1 MRLVVKTAAALA
13 FTLALLLAAGC
24 GGAGK
29 ESSAPESASPPP
41 AGSSLPPESLEM
53 EGDHDHTGLPG
64 LDLPESLP
72 VGDYA
77 FEAYDSSLVQV
88 ASVEAVLDGAP
99 LDAIVLTVPL
109 GMKNFVECYAGGV
122 VVAMDR
128 LEEEG
133 EGTYVSAPVGTLAG
147 DDRWEA
153 EEHSLSAGDRYD
165 LTFGEEGFFR
175 LSIKDSSGAVDAYY
189 FMVAK

>member
-1 MRLVVKTAAALA
+1 MRPVVKTAAALVFA
-13 FTLALLLAAGC
+13 LVLLLAAGC

-29 ESSAPESASPPP
+29 ESSAPESPPP
-41 AGSSLPPESLEM
+41 QTSSLPPESLEM
-53 EGDHDHTGLPG
+53 EGDHDHSGIPG

-77 FEAYDSSLVQV
+77 FEAYDSSSVQV
-88 ASVEAVLDGAP
+88 AGVEATLDGAP
-99 LDAIVLTVPL
+99 LDAVVLTVPL

-122 VVAMDR
+122 TVSMDR
-128 LEEEG
+128 LEEESQG
-133 EGTYVSAPVGTLAG
+133 VYRSTPLGTLAG
-147 DDRWEA
+147 DDRWTE
-153 EEHSLSAGDRYD
+153 EEHSLSAGDRHD

>member
-1 MRLVVKTAAALA
+1 MKPVVKTAAALA
-13 FTLALLLAAGC
+13 LTLALLLAAGC

-29 ESSAPESASPPP
+29 ESSAPESASAPS
-41 AGSSLPPESLEM
+41 ASSSLPPESLEM

-77 FEAYDSSLVQV
+77 FEAYDSSSVQV
-88 ASVEAVLDGAP
+88 TGVEATLDGAP
-99 LDAIVLTVPL
+99 IDAIVLTVPL
-109 GMKNFVECYAGGV
+109 GMENFVECYADGV
-122 VVAMDR
+122 VVTMDR
-128 LEEEG
+128 LEEESQG
-133 EGTYVSAPVGTLAG
+133 VYTSAPMGTLAG

-153 EEHSLSAGDRYD
+153 EEHPLSAGDRYD

-175 LSIKDSSGAVDAYY
+175 LSIKDSSGAVDVYY